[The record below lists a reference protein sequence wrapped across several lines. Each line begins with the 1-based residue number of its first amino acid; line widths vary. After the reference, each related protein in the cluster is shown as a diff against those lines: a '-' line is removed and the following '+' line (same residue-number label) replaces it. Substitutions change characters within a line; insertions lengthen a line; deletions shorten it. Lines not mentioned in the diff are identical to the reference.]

1 MDLKTRKLN
10 LISYI
15 AHVEDENLLREIES
29 YISRGND
36 LDYADQLKPF
46 THEDFM
52 ERIKKSERAIAN
64 GDFKTQE
71 EFEKIVE
78 SW

>member
-1 MDLKTRKLN
+1 
-10 LISYI
+10 
-15 AHVEDENLLREIES
+15 VEDGNLLRGIES

-52 ERIKKSERAIAN
+52 ERIKNSERAIAS